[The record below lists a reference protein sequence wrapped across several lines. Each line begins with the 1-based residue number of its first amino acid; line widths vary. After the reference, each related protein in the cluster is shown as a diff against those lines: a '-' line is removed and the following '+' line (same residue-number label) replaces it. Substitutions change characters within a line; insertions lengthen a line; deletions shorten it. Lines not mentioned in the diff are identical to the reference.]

1 MISLRL
7 LLEDIKDFR
16 ASLNDKRFN
25 PFTAEEWNQAVAIMN
40 DPNADDREKEQI
52 KQTTILKNLRLIPMW
67 WLQGWKSKFTYIDD
81 DQYQDIAVDKAMNLI
96 NGFSFERG
104 TKYGALLKRS
114 IFNELINQNRKNEKI
129 QKRTTS
135 LDTTS
140 SGKDGSEMDRYDS
153 LEKSMVKEPE
163 LSKFMNDPEF
173 ADRVNKLKSGL
184 SRNQKFVMSWILHPN
199 FADIKIAD
207 IVKAY
212 NDNLPQGER
221 PLTNQTLN
229 QAKYVVMDMLLND
242 PVIKRIIED

>member
-25 PFTAEEWNQAVAIMN
+25 PFTAEEWNQAVATMN

-104 TKYGALLKRS
+104 NKYGALLKRS
-114 IFNELINQNRKNEKI
+114 IFNELINQNRKNERLAK
-129 QKRTTS
+129 KTTTAADLS
-135 LDTTS
+135 RS
-140 SGKDGSEMDRYDS
+140 NKDGEEMGG
-153 LEKSMVKEPE
+153 
-163 LSKFMNDPEF
+163 DPLAQAGGITN
-173 ADRVNKLKSGL
+173 AD
-184 SRNQKFVMSWILHPN
+184 FEYVM
-199 FADIKIAD
+199 D
-207 IVKAY
+207 
-212 NDNLPQGER
+212 LPQYQER
-221 PLTNQTLN
+221 AQRIKDQLRSQPHKLAFAYLTNPDFLN
-229 QAKYVVMDMLLND
+229 IKPVEVVRMYNTTYPDRTQISQQNMSQAVSYVKRLLKDD
-242 PVIKRIIED
+242 PIISNLLS